1 MLGTL
6 IEIANAV
13 SDSDRR
19 ELKMSITITKH
30 SNGYWRA
37 TIDSPPLN
45 LFDQEMVEDL
55 QALMEKLEQDDEVKI
70 VVFDSADPDYF
81 ISHIDLARINE
92 LSTEPGRTGLSP
104 WPDVAVRLENAPF
117 VTVGVLRGRARGVG
131 SEFLQALDIRFASRE
146 RAVLSQIE
154 VGTGIIPGGGGM
166 ERLPPL
172 IGRSRAMEAIIG
184 ADDFDAD
191 TAERYGWINR
201 SVPDAELD
209 DLVERF
215 ARRVDSFDRK
225 AIALAK
231 KIINERGSLPK
242 KEDLAATEKEFFK
255 AATWPE
261 TQATVAALFARG
273 LQTRGEL
280 ELSLG
285 RLLA

>member
-1 MLGTL
+1 
-6 IEIANAV
+6 
-13 SDSDRR
+13 
-19 ELKMSITITKH
+19 MSIRTTKH
-30 SNGYWRA
+30 TTGYWRA

-45 LFDQEMVEDL
+45 LFDQKMAEDL
-55 QALMEKLEQDDEVKI
+55 QALMEDLENDDEVKI
-70 VVFDSADPDYF
+70 VVFDSADPEYF
-81 ISHIDLARINE
+81 IAHIDLAKIDQ
-92 LSTEPGRTGLSP
+92 LSTKPGRTGLSP

-117 VTVGVLRGRARGVG
+117 VTVGVVRGRARGVG

-154 VGTGIIPGGGGM
+154 VGTGIIPGGGGL
-166 ERLPPL
+166 ERLPLL
-172 IGRSRAMEAIIG
+172 IGRARALEVILG

-191 TAERYGWINR
+191 MAERYGWVNR
-201 SVPDAELD
+201 SIPDAELD
-209 DLVERF
+209 DFVERF

-231 KIINERGSLPK
+231 RILNERGSLPK
-242 KEDLAATEKEFFK
+242 NEDLAATQKEFFA

-261 TQATVAALFARG
+261 TQARVAALFGRG

-280 ELSLG
+280 ELDLG